1 MAINIPQKYHPL
13 LWLITISSVVR
24 ILIASLVGLGN
35 DEVYYHTYALFP
47 DWSHFDHPPMVGWVI
62 QLFSLGFYM
71 KSAFFMRL
79 GPIFFSALNTWLIYE
94 LGSRIKNEK
103 TGWYAAL
110 LYTSSLYTS
119 IIAGVFIMPDAPQ
132 VFFWILSLYLMLE
145 ILPDKDMVS
154 SNKRRFLILG
164 LLIGLGML
172 SKYTSVF
179 LWFGVFL
186 YLIFYNRNW
195 FKSWYLYASG
205 LMSVLVFIPVFIWNN
220 AHHFISF
227 TFHSD
232 RVELGAQSIRFD
244 FIATEILGQFLY
256 QNPVVFILVWGAVIF
271 GLKNHSYFVE
281 KRKFHFLLFQS
292 IPLVVVFLY
301 FSLFRKTL
309 PHWTGPAYISL
320 ILIAA
325 TFLSR
330 KSNVQL
336 RSFPAPIKVSLFSI
350 LIIVGL
356 GFAQINYGLFNLKKI
371 FGSDITLDMYGWK
384 QLEKPFGEIKKQAE
398 AQELIQENAPLISQR
413 WFPAAHL
420 DYYVALPNDTYVLGW
435 GSLERIHKYAWMNQ
449 ERGGYHHGM
458 DAWYINFD
466 NDLFSMD
473 FARKYFKEI
482 IPVDTLSVTRSGKT
496 VKQAYVY
503 IFKDL
508 KKLPYDDL
516 KVFMKKH
523 KQSKTK
529 AIGSE

>member
-1 MAINIPQKYHPL
+1 MALNIPKKYHSL
-13 LWLITISSVVR
+13 LWLIAISTALR

-35 DEVYYHTYALFP
+35 DEVYYHTYALYP

-62 QLFSLGFYM
+62 QFFSLGFFM

-79 GPIFFSALNTWLIYE
+79 GPIILSALNTWLIYE
-94 LGSRIKNEK
+94 LGALIKNEK

-110 LYTSSLYTS
+110 LYTASLYTS

-132 VFFWILSLYLMLE
+132 VFFWIISLYLMME
-145 ILPDKDMVS
+145 ILPDKDMVAP
-154 SNKRRFLILG
+154 NRRRFLILG
-164 LLIGLGML
+164 LMIGLGML

-179 LWFGVFL
+179 LWLGIFL

-195 FKSWYLYASG
+195 FKSWHLYASG
-205 LMSVLVFIPVFIWNN
+205 LISILVFSPVLIWNY

-232 RVELGAQSIRFD
+232 RVEIGAQSIRFD

-256 QNPVVFILVWGAVIF
+256 QNPVVFILVWVAVIY
-271 GLKNHSYFVE
+271 GLRHHSFFVE

-292 IPLVVVFLY
+292 LPLIFVFLF

-330 KSNVQL
+330 KSNEKL
-336 RSFPAPIKVSLFSI
+336 LKFPTPIKASLIAI
-350 LIIVGL
+350 LIIIGL
-356 GFAQINYGLFNLKKI
+356 GFAQINYGLFNLKKLI
-371 FGSDITLDMYGWK
+371 GTDITLDMYGWK
-384 QLEKPFGEIKKQAE
+384 QLKKPFTEIKSEAE
-398 AQELIQENAPLISQR
+398 NKGIIQKDAPLISHR

-420 DYYVALPNDTYVLGW
+420 DYYLAIPNDSYVMGW
-435 GSLERIHKYAWMNQ
+435 GSLERIHKYAWMNE
-449 ERGGYHHGM
+449 ERGGYQKGM
-458 DAWYINFD
+458 DVWFVNFD
-466 NDLFSMD
+466 NDLVD
-473 FARKYFKEI
+473 IGFAKKHFKKVI
-482 IPVDTLSVTRSGKT
+482 ALDTINIYRSGET

-503 IFKDL
+503 IFKDM
-508 KKLPYDDL
+508 KKLPFDDYQA
-516 KVFMKKH
+516 FMKKH
-523 KQSKTK
+523 EKDDETT
-529 AIGSE
+529 IGSE